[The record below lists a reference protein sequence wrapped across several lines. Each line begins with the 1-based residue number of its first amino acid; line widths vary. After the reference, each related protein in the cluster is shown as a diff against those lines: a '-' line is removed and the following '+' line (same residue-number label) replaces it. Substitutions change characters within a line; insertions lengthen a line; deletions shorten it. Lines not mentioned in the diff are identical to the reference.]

1 MNSFLRNVGFYLLV
15 IFIAITVIDY
25 FSAKPQ
31 TIEETNYSQFLKM
44 VDSGEVSKVTL
55 VRNSVKGTMKD
66 GTEFATTVPDYPVG
80 DDTLITKLESQG
92 IEITAQNPKEPPWW
106 TALLSSFLPILLLI
120 GVWFFIMQQTQG
132 TGGKVMSFGKSR
144 ARMSTGDKVKVSFND
159 VAGADEAKEEL
170 AEVVEF
176 LQHPKKFNDIGA
188 RIPKGVLLFG
198 PPGTGKTL
206 LAKAVA
212 GEAGV
217 PFFSISGSDFVE
229 MYVCRCG
236 RVSRERFIRA
246 GQEKCAVHRIHRR
259 NRRGRASTRRG
270 ARRRA

>member
-44 VDSGEVSKVTL
+44 VDADEISKVTL
-55 VRNSVKGTMKD
+55 VKNSIKGTTKD
-66 GTEFATTVPDYPVG
+66 GKEFSTTAPDVPVG
-80 DDTLITKLESQG
+80 DESLIAKLESHN

-106 TALLSSFLPILLLI
+106 TTLLSSFLPILLLI

-132 TGGKVMSFGKSR
+132 SGGKVMSFGKSR
-144 ARMSTGDKVKVSFND
+144 ARMSTGDKVKVTFND

-176 LQHPKKFNDIGA
+176 LQHPKKLNINCLWLDPTMMIE
-188 RIPKGVLLFG
+188 LTLFQ
-198 PPGTGKTL
+198 
-206 LAKAVA
+206 
-212 GEAGV
+212 
-217 PFFSISGSDFVE
+217 
-229 MYVCRCG
+229 
-236 RVSRERFIRA
+236 RFIPNCKRQVCLHLFA
-246 GQEKCAVHRIHRR
+246 L
-259 NRRGRASTRRG
+259 
-270 ARRRA
+270 